1 MSKTNQI
8 HQALKDLIKGEIL
21 KDELLSGHTSFKI
34 GGEADYYV
42 YPEDLEDLIDLVQ
55 FCEKENLPRFIIG
68 NGSNLLVSDSGIRG
82 MVIDL
87 SRGFDQIQFKNNV
100 VIAGMG
106 STLEAMLSF
115 CTERGLSGY
124 ERLAGIPGQ
133 LGGCIKLNAGA
144 FGGTISDR
152 LKSVSY
158 VDRYGTV
165 STLQREEIKMEYRF
179 TDFPKDSILIEAE
192 FTFAEGNPRE
202 MQAVQT
208 GYIKRRKQKQPLSL
222 PSAGSVFKRPPGDYA
237 GRLIEEAGCK
247 GLRIGDAMVSRKHAN
262 FIVNCHVASAR
273 DVMRV
278 IDEIRDRVFKQ
289 FSIMLELEI
298 HLIGFSEEGK

>member
-1 MSKTNQI
+1 MNNMDKTY
-8 HQALKDLIKGEIL
+8 QALQELLKGEIL
-21 KDELLSGHTSFKI
+21 KGELLAKHTSFKI
-34 GGEADYYV
+34 GGEADYFV
-42 YPEDLEDLIDLVQ
+42 YPSDLQDLINLVQ

-68 NGSNLLVSDSGIRG
+68 NGSNLLISDAGIRG
-82 MVIDL
+82 VVIDM
-87 SRGFDQIQFKNNV
+87 SRGFNQITFRSNV
-100 VIAGMG
+100 VTAGAG
-106 STLEAMLSF
+106 GTLDNLLTF
-115 CTERGLSGY
+115 CQDRGLSGY

-158 VDRYGTV
+158 LDRYGTV
-165 STLQREEIKMEYRF
+165 STLLRDEIKMEYRF
-179 TDFPKDSILIEAE
+179 TDFPKDSILTEAD

-202 MQAVQT
+202 MKAVQT
-208 GYIKRRKQKQPLSL
+208 GYIKRRKLKQPLSL

-237 GRLIEEAGCK
+237 GRLIEESGCK

-273 DVMRV
+273 DVLRV
-278 IDEIRDRVFKQ
+278 IDEVRDRVFKQ
-289 FSIMLELEI
+289 FSVMLELEI
-298 HLIGFSEEGK
+298 HLIGFSEERI